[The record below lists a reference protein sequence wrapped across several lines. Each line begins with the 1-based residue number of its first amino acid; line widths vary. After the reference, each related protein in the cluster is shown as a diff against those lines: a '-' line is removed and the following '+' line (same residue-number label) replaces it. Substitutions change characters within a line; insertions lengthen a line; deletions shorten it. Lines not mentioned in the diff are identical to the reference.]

1 MKIINED
8 SRALGEAKL
17 PRRVDRVVASVLG
30 IVCFLYATV
39 LFNVVSNI
47 LFNLIFFFFEISSLP
62 TLSYASHGPIYAFI
76 EHSQSSFPL
85 QIVPH
90 YGYSTSGASHLLV
103 LSRSRTCIHAGSY
116 PSKTQRRTTLVQK
129 MQCCKTATSTSLSP
143 LWPLRLTNGSPL
155 RMD

>member
-47 LFNLIFFFFEISSLP
+47 LFNLIFFFL
-62 TLSYASHGPIYAFI
+62 
-76 EHSQSSFPL
+76 
-85 QIVPH
+85 
-90 YGYSTSGASHLLV
+90 
-103 LSRSRTCIHAGSY
+103 
-116 PSKTQRRTTLVQK
+116 K
-129 MQCCKTATSTSLSP
+129 
-143 LWPLRLTNGSPL
+143 
-155 RMD
+155 